1 MGKFYII
8 KMINFPR
15 LISVSDEI
23 PIKISTRTYTEI
35 RGVKS

>member
-1 MGKFYII
+1 MVKFYII
-8 KMINFPR
+8 KMINFPQ
-15 LISVSDEI
+15 LISASGEI